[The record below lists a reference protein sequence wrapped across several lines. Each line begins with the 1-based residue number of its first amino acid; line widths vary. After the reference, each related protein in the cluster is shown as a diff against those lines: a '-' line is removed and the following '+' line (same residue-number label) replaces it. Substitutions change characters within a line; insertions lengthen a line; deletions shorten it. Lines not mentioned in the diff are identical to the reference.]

1 MRKRDEANGRCG
13 NCKYCHS
20 SVMEESVLART
31 SSRRSTVFVDVRVP
45 CIRGDLRPSQQ
56 ADTVSPPPPSPPGP
70 NGCPTRHGLIRGHSA
85 PPPLARSQ
93 PVVAVVYAKSGRC
106 VCVCVCGSVALD
118 RAVRKLSRAAFFL
131 KTLSGRPGLPAANR
145 RLQTLFWPFSCH
157 VCLL

>member
-1 MRKRDEANGRCG
+1 MHEPRPAAPPSLLTCASRVFEAIC
-13 NCKYCHS
+13 
-20 SVMEESVLART
+20 ARVN
-31 SSRRSTVFVDVRVP
+31 RRT
-45 CIRGDLRPSQQ
+45 PSL
-56 ADTVSPPPPSPPGP
+56 PPPPSPPGP

-131 KTLSGRPGLPAANR
+131 KTKRSPWFASGESTSADTFLAVLVSCLPPIECDSSHCMQMGNY
-145 RLQTLFWPFSCH
+145 F
-157 VCLL
+157 